1 MIFNNLKSKS
11 LLFFALLTVWAIQ
24 PSLAQNSGR
33 IEGKVIDANN
43 NELLPFVNVIVK
55 GTTVGA
61 TTDLDGKFIITGLT
75 PGFVTLQ
82 ASFVGY
88 EMGLS
93 PEVQVTNANPAY
105 VEIRLTPK
113 ETAIKEVVV
122 RASPFR
128 RTAES
133 PVSLTRIGVSEI
145 ETNPGSNR
153 DIVKVIRSFPG
164 VGSGASFRS
173 DIIIRGG
180 GPSESRFYLDGME
193 IPNLNHFA
201 TQGASGGPNGI
212 LNADLINGVNFYSG
226 AFPASRGNALSG
238 VFEFTQP
245 DGNPEKIKVRGT
257 LGASELSLTLDGPIA
272 KNTTMIFS
280 TRASYLKFLFNL
292 IGLPFLPTFYD
303 WQMKVKTKLSPK
315 DELSIISIGSCD
327 LFKLNEGIKNP
338 TQTQEYI
345 LTNIPVNTQWTYAI
359 GGVYKH
365 FREKSYQTLSLSRN
379 MLNNRTFKY
388 PDNDESRPKVLDYV
402 SQEIENKFRYEN
414 DTRKGTLKLTYGL
427 SGEYVKYNNNTDQQ
441 IYADGQLQNIK
452 YQADISFFKYGAF
465 AQASKTFLDSR
476 LTTSFGARIDGNS
489 YSSSMSNP
497 LKQFSP
503 RISASYSL
511 TEKWS
516 INMNSGRYYQL
527 PAYTTLGYKNLAG
540 NYVNRDN
547 NLKYITS
554 DHIIAGVQYQ
564 PKDNLVVTLEGF
576 YKYYRNYPFSVRDSL
591 SLASKG
597 ADFGVIGD
605 EEVLSTG
612 EGRAYGFEVMNRS
625 KFEESLRLNV
635 ILSYTYVISEYRKLN
650 GEFQST
656 SWDSRHIFNLTVFK
670 GFGKNWSAGLKWRY
684 LGGQPYTPYD
694 LETSSLKS
702 AWDVTGR
709 PLLDFDQLNSVRLA
723 PFHQLDIRIDKRFY
737 FKKWSLMAYFDI
749 QNAYGFQ
756 SEQPDYVVR
765 AKDAAGNYILT
776 DGGTK
781 YQLESIKSTSGT
793 VLPSIGIMIQF

>member
-1 MIFNNLKSKS
+1 MNINKLKSFAV
-11 LLFFALLTVWAIQ
+11 LLYTVIAAIAVQ
-24 PSLAQNSGR
+24 PSLAQNSGK
-33 IEGKVIDANN
+33 IEGKVIDATN
-43 NELLPFVNVIVK
+43 NEALPFVNIIVK
-55 GTTVGA
+55 GTTIGA
-61 TTDLDGKFIITGLT
+61 TSDLDGKFIITGLQ
-75 PGFVTLQ
+75 PGFATLQ

-88 EMGLS
+88 ENDLS
-93 PEVQVTNANPAY
+93 PEIQVTNANAAY
-105 VEIRLTPK
+105 VEIKLTPK

-122 RASPFR
+122 KASPFR
-128 RTAES
+128 KTAES

-153 DIVKVIRSFPG
+153 DIVKVLRSFPG
-164 VGSGASFRS
+164 VGSGAAFRS

-212 LNADLINGVNFYSG
+212 LNADFINGVNFYSG

-238 VFEFTQP
+238 VFEFSQQ
-245 DGNPEKIKVRGT
+245 DGNPDKMKVRGT
-257 LGASELSLTLDGPIA
+257 LGASDLSLTLDGPLG

-280 TRASYLKFLFNL
+280 TRASYLKFLFSL
-292 IGLPFLPTFYD
+292 IGLPFLPTYYD
-303 WQMKVKTKLSPK
+303 YQLKVKTKLSPK

-338 TQTQEYI
+338 TPEQEYI
-345 LTNIPVNTQWTYAI
+345 LTNIPINTQWTYAI

-365 FREKSYQTLSLSRN
+365 FREKSYQTIVLSRN
-379 MLNNRTFKY
+379 MLNNKTFKY
-388 PDNDESRPKVLDYV
+388 PENDESRPKVLDYL

-414 DTRKGTLKLTYGL
+414 DTRLGKFKLVYGVAA
-427 SGEYVKYNNNTDQQ
+427 EYVKYNNKTSQL
-441 IYADGQLQNIK
+441 IYADGGMQNIN
-452 YQADISFFKYGAF
+452 YNADISFFKYGVF
-465 AQASKTFLDSR
+465 AQASKTFLESR
-476 LTTSFGARIDGNS
+476 LTASLGARADGNT
-489 YSSSMSNP
+489 YSSSMNNP

-503 RISASYSL
+503 RVSASYSL

-516 INMNSGRYYQL
+516 LNVNSGRYFQL

-554 DHIIAGVQYQ
+554 DHIIAGIQYQ
-564 PKDNLVVTLEGF
+564 PKDNFVTTLEGF

-597 ADFGVIGD
+597 ADFGVVGD
-605 EEVLSTG
+605 EEVRSTG
-612 EGRAYGFEVMNRS
+612 EGRAYGLEVMSRA
-625 KFEESLRLNV
+625 KLDESLRLNI
-635 ILSYTYVISEYRKLN
+635 ILSYTYVISQYKKLD
-650 GEFQST
+650 GQFQST
-656 SWDSRHIFNLTVFK
+656 SWDNRNIINLTVFK
-670 GFGKNWSAGLKWRY
+670 GFGKNWSAGFKWRY

-694 LETSSLKS
+694 METSSIKD

-709 PLLDFDQLNSVRLA
+709 PLLDFNQLNSLRLA
-723 PFHQLDIRIDKRFY
+723 PFHQLDVRIDKRFY
-737 FKKWSLMAYFDI
+737 FKKWSLMAYVDV
-749 QNAYGFQ
+749 QNAYGFKA
-756 SEQPDYVVR
+756 EQPDYVVR

-776 DGGTK
+776 DGGTR
-781 YQLESIKSTSGT
+781 YQLERIKSTAGT
-793 VLPSIGIMIQF
+793 VLPTIGIMIQF